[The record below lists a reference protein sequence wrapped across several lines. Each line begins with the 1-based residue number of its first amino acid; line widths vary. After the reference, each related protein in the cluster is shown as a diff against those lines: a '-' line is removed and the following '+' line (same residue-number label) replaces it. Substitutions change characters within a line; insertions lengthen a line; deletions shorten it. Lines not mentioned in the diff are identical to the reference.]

1 MSRTKI
7 ILGFFL
13 IAVISFMSF
22 SLFGDQGWIAL
33 YKSYQQ
39 VKTLKNEVK
48 NSEMLIDSL
57 KNEIDRLKN
66 DTAFI
71 ERIARERLGM
81 ARRNEKIF
89 KFVEENH

>member
-39 VKTLKNEVK
+39 VKTLKSEVK